1 MGNDTAHIILRGGKS
16 GTNYSQDDIEKT
28 CKVLKDKELLARV
41 MVDFSHAN
49 SQKKYKNQLK
59 VGENIASQVK
69 QGSERIF
76 GVMIESHLKEGSQ
89 KVGPLDSL
97 EYGVSITDAC
107 IGWEDT
113 DYLVRTLAKSVKSRK
128 N

>member
-1 MGNDTAHIILRGGKS
+1 
-16 GTNYSQDDIEKT
+16 
-28 CKVLKDKELLARV
+28 
-41 MVDFSHAN
+41 
-49 SQKKYKNQLK
+49 
-59 VGENIASQVK
+59 
-69 QGSERIF
+69 
-76 GVMIESHLKEGSQ
+76 MIESHLNEGSQ

-113 DYLVRTLAKSVKSRK
+113 DSLIRILAKSVNSRK

>member
-1 MGNDTAHIILRGGKS
+1 MQIRKRST
-16 GTNYSQDDIEKT
+16 
-28 CKVLKDKELLARV
+28 
-41 MVDFSHAN
+41 
-49 SQKKYKNQLK
+49 KNQLK
-59 VGENIASQVK
+59 VGEDIASQVE

-97 EYGVSITDAC
+97 KYGVSITDAC

-113 DYLVRTLAKSVKSRK
+113 DSLIRTLAKSVKSRK

>member
-1 MGNDTAHIILRGGKS
+1 
-16 GTNYSQDDIEKT
+16 
-28 CKVLKDKELLARV
+28 

-59 VGENIASQVK
+59 VGENIVSQVE

-97 EYGVSITDAC
+97 NYGVSITDAC

-113 DYLVRTLAKSVKSRK
+113 EYLVRTLAKSVKSRK